1 MFKFQGIKR
10 WENDMR
16 KLMLT
21 ALSAAVFACGSGA
34 QAQFPHHSKPANP
47 TGAGQTVDC
56 AQIASMP
63 NAPMSLE
70 TCQKMMNSA
79 ASMQGA
85 MNDPAG
91 MRPGDEAMSCDQI
104 KAEFMASGGITM
116 NRSHVAEG
124 QAAASDYQS
133 KSAKVQSEYAALVA
147 QESATNVAAGAAGMV
162 PGVGKATQAAA
173 DAKNTAEQK
182 AFNAHAQ
189 AEMSPAAQRLTSSAG
204 TELSDVA
211 GNLQNDPRKARLI
224 SLATQKN
231 CH

>member
-1 MFKFQGIKR
+1 MFKLEGIKR

-21 ALSAAVFACGSGA
+21 AACAAFALGGTGA
-34 QAQFPHHSKPANP
+34 HAQFGHHPKPAGP
-47 TGAGQTVDC
+47 PGAPQTVDC
-56 AQIASMP
+56 AQIAAMP
-63 NAPMSLE
+63 NAPMSYE

-91 MRPGDEAMSCDQI
+91 QRPGDEAMSCDQI
-104 KAEFMASGGITM
+104 KAEFMASGGINM

-124 QAAASDYQS
+124 QAAASDYQQ

-147 QESATNVAAGAAGMV
+147 QESATNMAASAAGMV
-162 PGVGKATQAAA
+162 PGVGRAAQAAA
-173 DAKNTAEQK
+173 DAKNTAEQN
-182 AFNAHAQ
+182 AFKAHAQ
-189 AEMSPAAQRLTSSAG
+189 AEMTPAAQRLTSSAG
-204 TELSDVA
+204 TEVSDVA
-211 GNLQNDPRKARLI
+211 ASLQNDPRKARLI